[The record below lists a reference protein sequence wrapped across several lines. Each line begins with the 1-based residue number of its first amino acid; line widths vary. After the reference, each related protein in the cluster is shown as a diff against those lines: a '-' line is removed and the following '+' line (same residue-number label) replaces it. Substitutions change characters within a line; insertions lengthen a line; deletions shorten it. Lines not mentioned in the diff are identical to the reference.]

1 MCADIYINDCKV
13 ANEAVYSASF
23 ATFFYSL
30 GSSNLWFY
38 GYVSTTKYLHFGI
51 AKNTKL

>member
-1 MCADIYINDCKV
+1 MQIVKNTTILFDP
-13 ANEAVYSASF
+13 
-23 ATFFYSL
+23 
-30 GSSNLWFY
+30 FY

>member
-1 MCADIYINDCKV
+1 MIAGLQMRLYI
-13 ANEAVYSASF
+13 ALHLQP
-23 ATFFYSL
+23 FFYSL
-30 GSSNLWFY
+30 VSSNLWFY

>member
-1 MCADIYINDCKV
+1 MLIPTK
-13 ANEAVYSASF
+13 F
-23 ATFFYSL
+23 PLTP
-30 GSSNLWFY
+30 NLWFY